1 MSTEPRTAEDRLVAT
16 VERLRDELGQARADA
31 DARALVE
38 LAKGVLVERLRVGP
52 TAAARELDSIAAQAG
67 MSVTELAADIV
78 NHSSHDEVAELP
90 RHDAADPQ
98 PVVQRMR
105 TAESGV
111 LAADDVQAVAEAM
124 LEHALTP
131 LGATAVAVWAVGADA
146 SLSLSGAAGFA
157 PQEIDRWRYV
167 PPAVA
172 TAASAAL
179 DERGT
184 LWFTGADLA
193 AVPSIGADQFRDG
206 TRVAFPAMVGG
217 RIVGL
222 VEICWPIA
230 IPEQPRRIVRQLDAL
245 GELCGHA
252 MHTLP
257 VAAPLPADADLVRL
271 SEVADALVD
280 PAIVLV
286 PRRDPDGQLVDFD
299 IHHANPR
306 AADSV
311 NGTTLLECYPM
322 ATVVFDTVAKVHAT
336 GEPVRVD
343 RLPAEPFTDVA
354 GVGVSRVGDAVLFTW
369 RPSDGSARWADLL
382 RQTQRLSRV
391 GGFEEDTLSGEVTWT
406 SELFALCG
414 RTPADGPI
422 PLADLPGH
430 VHPDD
435 AAPVS
440 RFVRTLL
447 HHRRPASTSL
457 RVRRPDGGYRHT
469 RVIAEP
475 VLDPDAGLVAVLGA
489 FQEISAQYWT
499 EVALAATR
507 DQLASTEQESAER
520 NRLARQLQQ
529 AIMPPTHDP
538 LELPDLRVGV
548 RYRPAEKDHLV
559 GGDWY
564 DALVLPSG
572 QVMVSVG
579 DIAGHGI
586 EAATGMVVL
595 RNALRGLAVTG
606 APPAQLLTWLNN
618 VACGLSG
625 GIHAT
630 ALCGL
635 YDPATRVLRWA
646 RAGHLPPVL
655 ASGGRAAT
663 LPLIKGLMFGVRP
676 DVAYEEGVVR
686 LREHDLLVLYTDGLI
701 ERRDASIDETM
712 DHLRG
717 LVGAESDDLDRCL
730 DRLLAEGDG
739 DTDDDACIVGIQLR

>member
-1 MSTEPRTAEDRLVAT
+1 MSTAEDRLVAT
-16 VERLRDELGQARADA
+16 VERLRDELGRARADA

-52 TAAARELDSIAAQAG
+52 TAAARELDTIAAQAG

-78 NHSSHDEVAELP
+78 NHSAYDEVAELP
-90 RHDAADPQ
+90 RHESVGLGDESR
-98 PVVQRMR
+98 PVVQRLR

-131 LGATAVAVWAVGADA
+131 LGATAVAVWAVGADS

-157 PQEIDRWRYV
+157 HQEIDRWRYV

-179 DERGT
+179 DERNT
-184 LWFTGADLA
+184 LWFSGDDLA
-193 AVPSIGADQFRDG
+193 AVPSIGAEQFRDG
-206 TRVAFPAMVGG
+206 TRAALPAMVGG
-217 RIVGL
+217 RVMGVL
-222 VEICWPIA
+222 EICWPTA
-230 IPEQPRRIVRQLDAL
+230 IPPQPRRIVRQLDAL

-252 MHTLP
+252 MHALP
-257 VAAPLPADADLVRL
+257 IATPLPADADLARL
-271 SEVADALVD
+271 AELADALVD
-280 PAIVLV
+280 PALVLV
-286 PRRDPDGQLVDFD
+286 PRRDEDGVLVDFD
-299 IHHANPR
+299 VHHANP
-306 AADSV
+306 AAA
-311 NGTTLLECYPM
+311 GGIAGATLMECYPQ
-322 ATVVFDTVAKVHAT
+322 ATGLVDTIAHVHAT
-336 GEPVRVD
+336 GDPLRAD
-343 RLPAEPFTDVA
+343 RLAVEPFSDVA
-354 GVGVSRVGDAVLFTW
+354 GVGASRVGDAVLLTW
-369 RPSDGSARWADLL
+369 RPSDGSARWAELL
-382 RQTQRLSRV
+382 RQTQRLSQV
-391 GGFEEDTLSGEVTWT
+391 GGFEEDTLSGEITWT
-406 SELFALCG
+406 SELFTLCG
-414 RTPADGPI
+414 RTQADGPI
-422 PLADLPGH
+422 PLAELSGH
-430 VHPDD
+430 AHPEDT
-435 AAPVS
+435 AAVS

-447 HHRRPASTSL
+447 HHRRPASTTL
-457 RVRRPDGGYRHT
+457 RVRRPDGGYRHS
-469 RVIAEP
+469 RVVAEP
-475 VLDPDAGLVAVLGA
+475 VLDTDAGLVAVRGA
-489 FQEISAQYWT
+489 WQEISAQYWT

-538 LELPDLRVGV
+538 LELPDLHIGV

-606 APPAQLLTWLNN
+606 APPAQLLGWLNN
-618 VACGLSG
+618 VACSLSG

-630 ALCGL
+630 ALVGL

-646 RAGHLPPVL
+646 RAGHLPPVI
-655 ASGGRAAT
+655 ATEGRAST
-663 LPLIKGLMFGVRP
+663 LPLIKGLMFGVHS
-676 DVAYEEGVVR
+676 DATYEEGMVR
-686 LREHDLLVLYTDGLI
+686 LREHDMLIFYTDGLI
-701 ERRDASIDETM
+701 ERREVSIDESM

-717 LVGAESDDLDRCL
+717 IVGAESDDLDRCL